1 MAWIYITLCK
11 QSKPVPSRRKTA
23 DVQKPMMSIWQHE
36 PTLQEHFLKHPN
48 HFSWSKIIQQKS
60 LTTPPKKEEILTYFS
75 FEKMETVLLSKIV
88 ILFPGGE
95 CKPKT

>member
-1 MAWIYITLCK
+1 MSAQFCK

-23 DVQKPMMSIWQHE
+23 DVQKPMMSICQHGSA
-36 PTLQEHFLKHPN
+36 LQEHFLKHPN

-60 LTTPPKKEEILTYFS
+60 LTTPPNKEKTLIYLSYD
-75 FEKMETVLLSKIV
+75 KMEAVISSKIV